1 MQSSNAECHRAAYN
15 EIDTRAKHNNTNN
28 NIHHDKR
35 KQTNMRAFPAM
46 TNVANAE
53 LRLVF
58 LSLMTGHAPFLQYVH
73 ARGVLK

>member
-1 MQSSNAECHRAAYN
+1 MQTSNAECHRAACN
-15 EIDTRAKHNNTNN
+15 EIDTRAKYNNTNN
-28 NIHHDKR
+28 SIQHNKR

-73 ARGVLK
+73 ARGELK